1 MNPFENTALKGFCG
15 CEVNGFN
22 PAISYSLNSGTKVLT
37 VTDASVFSAGD
48 SFKNVNVWAIDSKGN
63 EVKGR
68 ITAAA
73 GNTTLNLSTGGFVVG
88 SGFTITATVVST
100 KRAVADLSVRGVG
113 LALTASAGSL
123 GNVDIEID
131 SLTDKE

>member
-22 PAISYSLNSGTKVLT
+22 QAISYSLNSVTKILT
-37 VTDASVFSAGD
+37 FTDASVFAAGD
-48 SFKNVNVWAIDSKGN
+48 SFKNINIWAIDSEGN
-63 EVKGR
+63 EKKGR

-73 GNTTLNLSTGGFVVG
+73 GNTTLNLSTGFNVG
-88 SGFTITATVVST
+88 AGFTITATVVST
-100 KRAVADLSVRGVG
+100 KRAVADLSVRGDG
-113 LALTASAGSL
+113 LAKTASAGSL

-131 SLTDKE
+131 SLNDKE

>member
-22 PAISYSLNSGTKVLT
+22 PAISYSLNSGTKILT
-37 VTDASVFSAGD
+37 VTDASGFSAGD
-48 SFKNVNVWAIDSKGN
+48 NFKNINIWAIDSEGN
-63 EVKGR
+63 EKKGR
-68 ITAAA
+68 IAAAA
-73 GNTTLNLSTGGFVVG
+73 GNTTLNLSTGFNVG
-88 SGFTITATVVST
+88 AGFTITATVVST

-123 GNVDIEID
+123 GNVDIETD